1 MAEHRRYPPP
11 WEIEDNGACFIVR
24 DHGRQAL
31 AYLYYENEPGH
42 RAAANLLTR
51 NEARRIAINIAK
63 PPEPL
68 NVRVVLGPRPMRRLT
83 ASSLV
88 DHFRQNASASAQHD
102 QPARTL
108 GNAASIDR
116 PGNCQVVMPVN
127 DLLLAG
133 APA

>member
-1 MAEHRRYPPP
+1 MPQ
-11 WEIEDNGACFIVR
+11 GVL
-24 DHGRQAL
+24 HGESPRQ
-31 AYLYYENEPGH
+31 
-42 RAAANLLTR
+42 R
-51 NEARRIAINIAK
+51 NEAVDRMSSARAIGNIAK
-63 PPEPL
+63 LPEPL
-68 NVRVVLGPRPMRRLT
+68 NVVVLGPRPMRRLT

-88 DHFRQNASASAQHD
+88 DHFRQNASAIAQHD